1 MDLILDPASWPRWQ
15 PEIVA
20 TEGPDRLS
28 TTDVVRGRATM
39 LGFNVQGHSTATEV
53 GPDTFVEDVIVGVR
67 MRVTYTIAA
76 SAEGATVTQSLVSDL
91 PTGLWGRVL
100 SFFVRGYGACSG
112 PRWTSWFVR
121 PRRRVPESIPSCGS
135 VLFLDKSV
143 RQAEEASP

>member
-67 MRVTYTIAA
+67 MRVTYTTAA

-100 SFFVRGYGACSG
+100 SFFLRS
-112 PRWTSWFVR
+112 RL
-121 PRRRVPESIPSCGS
+121 RRMQRAA
-135 VLFLDKSV
+135 LDELV
-143 RQAEEASP
+143 RQAEESCS